1 MADRSGAAY
10 NGALAVM
17 YRELKNAFSVF
28 IVTTFAA
35 PGQVPRRPQV
45 DSFEV
50 ATIKP
55 ADPDATGRWIRMQS
69 ANRFQAHNHTV
80 RTLLAAAY
88 DLNPQAISGPAW
100 VDSEHWEIVAKTPGE
115 ARPNLNEQ
123 MSMLRRLLS
132 ERLKLTFHRET
143 KQLSIFRLSI
153 ASGGSKLKESTVS
166 PDATP
171 EGPPPLVF
179 VLSPTVV
186 RLPARYATMAEFASV
201 LQRSP
206 LDRPVV
212 DRTGLSGRYDF
223 DLEFA
228 PDESLWGGILRRPE
242 NSDKPDLFGA
252 VQEQLGLRLE
262 ATKGPVEA
270 LIIDHVERPS
280 EN

>member
-1 MADRSGAAY
+1 MVPSAMNSICAF
-10 NGALAVM
+10 AVSII
-17 YRELKNAFSVF
+17 AIF
-28 IVTTFAA
+28 FASA
-35 PGQVPRRPQV
+35 QTPPRPRFEA
-45 DSFEV
+45 FEV

-55 ADPDATGRWIRMQS
+55 TDPNPTGRWIRMQS
-69 ANRFQAHNHTV
+69 ANRFQAHNHAV
-80 RTLLAAAY
+80 RTLIAAAY
-88 DLNPQAISGPAW
+88 DLNPQAISGGPPW
-100 VDSEHWEIVAKTPGE
+100 VDSDHWDILAKTPGE
-115 ARPNLNEQ
+115 VRPNLDEQ
-123 MSMLRRLLS
+123 MAMLRRLLR
-132 ERLKLTFHRET
+132 ERFQLAFHRESKEFSIYT
-143 KQLSIFRLSI
+143 LSV
-153 ASGGSKLKESTVS
+153 AKGGPKPKESTIK

-179 VLSPTVV
+179 VLSPTGA

-228 PDESLWGGILRRPE
+228 PDESVWGGTVPRPE
-242 NSDKPDLFGA
+242 KSDLPGLFQA

-270 LIIDHVERPS
+270 LIIKHIERPS